1 MTAWPPHSIRVL
13 RLTAVLSV
21 ALAAF
26 AALADSEATCPDGV
40 ECYQSRHDDDRSS
53 QPAPAQDC
61 AGRPCRTPLRL
72 ASPDWTPLAL
82 GGAVSAFRP
91 EPVRPLFSA
100 EPAAPPTPPPIAR
113 PAFQ

>member
-1 MTAWPPHSIRVL
+1 MPNRPPYSFRVL
-13 RLTAVLSV
+13 RLTAALGV
-21 ALAAF
+21 ALTAF
-26 AALADSEATCPDGV
+26 AALADCEATCPDGV
-40 ECYQSRHDDDRSS
+40 ECSQSRPDDDRS
-53 QPAPAQDC
+53 PLRAPAQDC

-82 GGAVSAFRP
+82 GGAVSTLRLD
-91 EPVRPLFSA
+91 PVRSPFSA

>member
-1 MTAWPPHSIRVL
+1 MFACLLCSLRVI
-13 RLTAVLSV
+13 RLTAALGV

-26 AALADSEATCPDGV
+26 AAAADSEAACPGV
-40 ECYQSRHDDDRSS
+40 AECYQPRSEDDRSE
-53 QPAPAQDC
+53 QRAPVQDC

-82 GGAVSAFRP
+82 GGAVSAHRP
-91 EPVRPLFSA
+91 VPVRPLFSA

-113 PAFQ
+113 PTFA